1 MADAV
6 VELTDAD
13 LKTHE
18 DIGRA
23 RLRMQSR
30 QWHSGKFNAQFTDK
44 AGQTNI
50 ALGVQISV
58 AEPERLKLIQ
68 ARRALALGQ
77 GDNIRQLKYNIK
89 SVEPEQLTTQES
101 AECSLE
107 RIGPTSALLIIYV
120 KKGMLRNAYAGSGRP
135 PSAPGARR
143 GAEATS
149 LSLKPTHAREKRHKK
164 DCFIPDTA
172 PKPSHPPPDG
182 SAMRLACL
190 SQNWCGNGCA

>member
-6 VELTDAD
+6 VELTDVD

-30 QWHSGKFNAQFTDK
+30 QWHSGQVNAQFVDK

-77 GDNIRQLKYNIK
+77 GDNIRQLR
-89 SVEPEQLTTQES
+89 L
-101 AECSLE
+101 
-107 RIGPTSALLIIYV
+107 
-120 KKGMLRNAYAGSGRP
+120 M
-135 PSAPGARR
+135 
-143 GAEATS
+143 
-149 LSLKPTHAREKRHKK
+149 LSLNNLRRKNLPNVHLNV
-164 DCFIPDTA
+164 
-172 PKPSHPPPDG
+172 
-182 SAMRLACL
+182 SADF
-190 SQNWCGNGCA
+190 

>member
-1 MADAV
+1 LYLLALHFSDESFFNALARARERGAERMADAV

-13 LKTHE
+13 LKAHE

-77 GDNIRQLKYNIK
+77 GDNIRQL
-89 SVEPEQLTTQES
+89 
-101 AECSLE
+101 
-107 RIGPTSALLIIYV
+107 RLI
-120 KKGMLRNAYAGSGRP
+120 
-135 PSAPGARR
+135 
-143 GAEATS
+143 
-149 LSLKPTHAREKRHKK
+149 
-164 DCFIPDTA
+164 
-172 PKPSHPPPDG
+172 
-182 SAMRLACL
+182 
-190 SQNWCGNGCA
+190 